1 MRLLLWGDSNC
12 RDSGLSYSNQQLLTL
27 VKRPVMANYEGSKV
41 KKLFLQAED
50 KAIQHF
56 SRLVNIDEK
65 IHVKTDV
72 DTMSSLCI

>member
-1 MRLLLWGDSNC
+1 MPNW
-12 RDSGLSYSNQQLLTL
+12 
-27 VKRPVMANYEGSKV
+27 EGSKV

-65 IHVKTDV
+65 VDVKTDV
-72 DTMSSLCI
+72 DTVIIMHLNLEGQLAVSNHKGAAIC